1 MVGVSDLRLTSE
13 SSRNCC
19 GNVFLL
25 SCFDRG
31 GGTRV
36 GVDIT
41 HYCCTS

>member
-31 GGTRV
+31 GIRV

-41 HYCCTS
+41 HTS